1 MISGIG
7 VLLLFPI
14 ALTAANPYVTLA
26 LFAPGMFCL
35 GLPMGVAYAA
45 LQWILP
51 NQVRGQVSALFL
63 LVFNLGGLTLGP
75 LLPAVLNDYLFHSEQ
90 AIGTSLAISM
100 GIGAMLTVAAFRV
113 LVCALPPALRRYGRF
128 SPTSPVI
135 PPLNRSPHPA

>member
-1 MISGIG
+1 
-7 VLLLFPI
+7 
-14 ALTAANPYVTLA
+14 
-26 LFAPGMFCL
+26 
-35 GLPMGVAYAA
+35 MGVAYAA

-100 GIGAMLTVAAFRV
+100 GIGAILTVAAFRV
-113 LVCALPPALRRYGRF
+113 LYAPYRRHSADMDALAAF
-128 SPTSPVI
+128 Q
-135 PPLNRSPHPA
+135 PLG